1 LTRRT
6 ALKGLFGAG
15 LAGFPQSPVS
25 ADLHGPSAHA
35 TSSGYARKRI
45 PSEIKAIY
53 LNPLATTDWPGFMRL
68 VELIERTE
76 LNALV
81 IDIKEDA
88 VFYDT
93 QVDFFRETRDVTPL
107 YDLSDRID
115 ELHKRGI
122 YAIARQVVFKDW
134 RVADARPD
142 LAVKVIGT
150 NTVWRDQNG
159 IAWVNPFQHELWQ
172 ANADLAREAAKLGFD
187 EIQYD
192 YVRFPSDG
200 NLAIMDFGRPYTEQ
214 ARSDAIVQFL
224 IESRKRLNGTGG
236 KLGADVFGYTLV
248 VDNDNGIGQTVD
260 RIARIVDT
268 VCPMIYPAL
277 WPTGSLPVGGVPND
291 FPHDT
296 IAISMDHAKAKLG
309 ANARKVRPWL
319 QDFSLPGYRPYGAA
333 DVRAQIDAVEE
344 AHVGGWMVW
353 NPTNQYH
360 QEAFTSKK

>member
-1 LTRRT
+1 MTPNRSGD
-6 ALKGLFGAG
+6 GLI
-15 LAGFPQSPVS
+15 QR
-25 ADLHGPSAHA
+25 H
-35 TSSGYARKRI
+35 TRKRRQH
-45 PSEIKAIY
+45 EIKAIY
-53 LNPLATTDWPGFMRL
+53 LNPLATTDWAGFMRL
-68 VELIERTE
+68 VEMIERTE

-88 VFYDT
+88 VYYDT
-93 QVDFFRETRDVTPL
+93 QIDFFRNAHDVTPL
-107 YDLSDRID
+107 YDLSDRLD
-115 ELHKRGI
+115 ELRKRGI

-134 RVADARPD
+134 RAAEARPD
-142 LAVKVIGT
+142 LAVKIVGT
-150 NTVWRDQNG
+150 DTVWRDQNG

-200 NLAIMDFGRPYTEQ
+200 NLAIMDFGQPYTEQ

-224 IESRKRLNGTGG
+224 IETRRRLNGTGTQ
-236 KLGADVFGYTLV
+236 LGADIFGYTLV
-248 VDNDNGIGQTVD
+248 VNNDNGIGQTAD
-260 RIARIVDT
+260 RIARVVDA

-296 IAISMDHAKAKLG
+296 IAISMARAAAKFG
-309 ANARKVRPWL
+309 PNARKVRPWL

-333 DVRAQIDAVEE
+333 DVRAQIDAAEE
-344 AHVGGWMVW
+344 AHAGGWMIW
-353 NPTNQYH
+353 DPTNQYH
-360 QEAFTSKK
+360 QEAFKPKR